1 MGSILK
7 LQADFSKEVE
17 ELCQKRPKESVID
30 VIMELCEKYGI
41 EPESVG
47 RLVSKP
53 VKERLRVEFESRN
66 MIKGGKRP
74 RLPLD

>member
-17 ELCQKRPKESVID
+17 ELCGKRSKDSVID
-30 VIMELCEKYGI
+30 IVMELCDKYRI
-41 EPESVG
+41 EPESAAK
-47 RLVSKP
+47 LVTKP
-53 VKERLRVEFESRN
+53 VKERLRAEFESRN